1 MRDPKDELE
10 VWVIYESP
18 LDAPGK
24 FVVRRHTLDGPT
36 DTAYEVDSLEIA
48 RGLIPGGL
56 LCMPREGWDEPQIV
70 ESWI

>member
-1 MRDPKDELE
+1 MRESLD

-36 DTAYEVDSLEIA
+36 DEAYEVDSLEFA
-48 RGLIPGGL
+48 RALIPAGL
-56 LCMPREGWDEPQIV
+56 LCMPRESWDEPQIV